1 MMCHRP
7 TSRKAKVIPSEQR
20 LDRLERIAR
29 LLYEEATCAS
39 RASRKQ
45 TKKLKSYVDALREH
59 EAAKIASERPED
71 LETKESLLK
80 AILILNR
87 ARQELKH

>member
-1 MMCHRP
+1 MTP
-7 TSRKAKVIPSEQR
+7 EQR

-29 LLYEEATCAS
+29 LLYEEATRAS

-45 TKKLKSYVDALREH
+45 TKKLKSYIDAQREH
-59 EAAKIASERPED
+59 EAAKIASEERPED
-71 LETKESLLK
+71 SETKESLLK